1 MSFEY
6 SRRRQN
12 PVFVIVDALDV
23 KKRPATVVFTALICL
38 LLMLWGMAVPLSYAP
53 SPIGPAAQQFAEGT
67 RVTVWLT
74 VVAGLSGII
83 IGILTGLGKLSTF
96 KPVRWLCIFYV
107 WLIRGT
113 PLLLQ
118 ILFVWLVLP
127 QFLPSGWNV
136 SDFACAAIALSL
148 NVGAYNA
155 ECVRAGILAV
165 PHGQIEGGRALGL
178 RPIHIFFDIVFPQS
192 MRVALPALANN
203 LASLVKDSSLAYAI
217 SVVELTMA
225 GYRVQAESY
234 QPIPVFITSALI
246 YLILTTAFTTL
257 TGALEAKLDTG
268 AKR

>member
-1 MSFEY
+1 MNWTKQHPGWTMFGAM
-6 SRRRQN
+6 
-12 PVFVIVDALDV
+12 IG
-23 KKRPATVVFTALICL
+23 L
-38 LLMLWGMAVPLSYAP
+38 LLFLWGLAIPLSAAP
-53 SPIGPAAQQFAEGT
+53 APIGAAAEQFAEGA

-74 VVAGLSGII
+74 LIAGIAGVALGVTAGI
-83 IGILTGLGKLSTF
+83 GKLSNF
-96 KPVRWLCIFYV
+96 LPLRWLCSFYV

-118 ILFVWLVLP
+118 IMFVWLVI
-127 QFLPSGWNV
+127 PSIMPEGIEL

-148 NVGAYNA
+148 NVGAYNT

-165 PHGQIEGGRALGL
+165 PHGQVEAAKALGL
-178 RPIHIFFDIVFPQS
+178 TPLQTFIDVVLPQS
-192 MRVALPALANN
+192 FRVALPALANN

-234 QPIPVFITSALI
+234 QPIPVFLTTAAI

-257 TGALEAKLDTG
+257 TAALEARLDVG
-268 AKR
+268 QKR